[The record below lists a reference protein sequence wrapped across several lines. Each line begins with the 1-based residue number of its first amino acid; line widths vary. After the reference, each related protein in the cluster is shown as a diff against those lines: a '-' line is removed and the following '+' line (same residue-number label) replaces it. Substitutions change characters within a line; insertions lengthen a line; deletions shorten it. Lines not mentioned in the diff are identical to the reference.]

1 MHACCA
7 ACMGCIG
14 MGGGG
19 VQRFRLKFRDFG
31 QLVQGSAL
39 SMLASMDISHS
50 SFTGGKEKT
59 HMGTQRLVSD
69 SKEAIIQN
77 KHENIP

>member
-1 MHACCA
+1 MHWD
-7 ACMGCIG
+7 
-14 MGGGG
+14 GGGG
-19 VQRFRLKFRDFG
+19 GGGGDVQGFQLKLRDYG

-39 SMLASMDISHS
+39 SRLASIDISHS

-69 SKEAIIQN
+69 SKSITIEAIIQN